1 MYYVYYLV
9 NERKESYVG
18 YTNDLKR
25 RLREHNAGDNKSTRG
40 HQWQLVYYEAY
51 LHKDD
56 AVKRERSLKL
66 RGQSKRH
73 LKERIANSISAGYA
87 ELSAREAVNRSPGK
101 RRP

>member
-9 NERKESYVG
+9 NENGDSYIG

-25 RLREHNAGDNKSTRG
+25 RLDEHNSGQNKSTKG
-40 HQWQLVYYEAY
+40 HRWCLVYYEAY
-51 LHKDD
+51 RSKSD
-56 AVKRERSLKL
+56 AQARERALKM
-66 RGQSKRH
+66 RGQAKRH
-73 LKERIANSISAGYA
+73 LKERIGESIEACHA

>member
-9 NERKESYVG
+9 NEAGESYVG

-25 RLREHNAGDNKSTRG
+25 RLGEHNAGENKSTKG
-40 HQWQLVYYEAY
+40 HIWRLVYYEAY
-51 LHKDD
+51 LCETD
-56 AVKRERSLKL
+56 AQRRERSLKL

-73 LKERIANSISAGYA
+73 LKERISGSIAQGYA